1 MHEDILEKLYRQY
14 YSAALLYALSL
25 CRDRQL
31 AEELVQ
37 EAFVRAYL
45 SLGDDAPSFP
55 YWLMKVCR
63 NLYYDHARRQKFL
76 TDAPIPERADNTTPE
91 SVLLE
96 KEDAAA
102 LFRAMG
108 QLEVAEREL
117 IALHYFAARPI
128 HESAE
133 ILGLPYA
140 AARQKLRRAR
150 MKLRRLMEEDGYEI

>member
-25 CRDRQL
+25 CRDRHL

-37 EAFVRAYL
+37 ESFVRAFL

-55 YWLMKVCR
+55 FWLMKVCR

-76 TDAPIPERADNTTPE
+76 TDAPIPEQADTATPE
-91 SVLLE
+91 SALLA
-96 KEDAAA
+96 KEETAA
-102 LFRAMG
+102 LFRAME
-108 QLEVAEREL
+108 QLEGIEREL
-117 IALHYFAARPI
+117 IALHYFAARPVQ
-128 HESAE
+128 EAAE

-140 AARQKLRRAR
+140 AARQRLRRAR
-150 MKLRRLMEEDGYEI
+150 IRLRKLMEEDGYEI